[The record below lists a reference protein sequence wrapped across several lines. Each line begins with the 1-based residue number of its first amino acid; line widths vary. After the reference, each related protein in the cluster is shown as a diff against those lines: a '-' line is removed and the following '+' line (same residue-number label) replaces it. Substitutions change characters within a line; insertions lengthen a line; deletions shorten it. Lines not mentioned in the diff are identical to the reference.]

1 MKILNLRHLS
11 GISAWSDVSALQAI
25 LGDLPEC
32 DVAAELALNL
42 SGQLERLCVPP
53 HVAQAAAGSRQRRP
67 VPRKPAD
74 LVVDLAGELQFLC
87 GEFHGAR
94 EALHTLA
101 IGVCHVVLECR
112 EFALAEACLHA
123 ALDVVDTLLLGQE
136 PHLAETYAALLA
148 TADEVCPVSSPGLVI
163 SAAYDRG
170 IPVFRLGPDQAFC
183 LSPDQVLQVGEGIH
197 QRRLHPW
204 GTMTDRTGFLAGHL
218 ANDKAFVK
226 ALWSQYGIP
235 VPEGLVVTNDCEA
248 RLAAAKLGGP
258 VVVKPIDAECGRGLT
273 QRPTTPE
280 AVTAAFFHAQ
290 AVSPSGHVIVERCLP
305 GTWHRLLVVDRRIV
319 AALRREPACVVGD
332 GQHTIQELVASANHD
347 RRRGPDHRWPLRFLS
362 LEATEL
368 ENLAA
373 VGLTPQTVLSPGQ
386 RAALRESASAASGAE
401 SIDVT
406 EILHPETQRLA
417 LEAVQLVGL
426 DIAGLDLIAEDIS
439 RPLDEQ
445 NGGFLEINEQPGIFL
460 HAAPF
465 CSPPRLV
472 GEAIVESLFPDG
484 HNGCIPLVVVIGC
497 HIADR
502 VAELLA
508 ERLANNGRVIGLS
521 TPYVTQLDSR
531 TLQPASPAI
540 PDRLNLLL
548 RHPRTE
554 MAVVSAPLL
563 DILHSGLGTGHCTV
577 LVLADG
583 LCHSAGNHGDELQ
596 HEIDRLLRRLLRTAN
611 RCVVN
616 TADPLWSNCL
626 TTGSP
631 KVCLVASEADH
642 PSVCDH
648 LTAGGA
654 AAIFEPAGLVLQA
667 GGMQPKFY
675 PAQDRPRD
683 CECSTDR
690 LADALATAAWVSLT
704 RTLGTNGGGEV
715 IGSTKCPSRLASLSI
730 RA

>member
-1 MKILNLRHLS
+1 MKILKLRHLS

-25 LGDLPEC
+25 LDDLPEC
-32 DVAAELALNL
+32 DVAAEFALNL
-42 SGQLERLCVPP
+42 GRQLERLCVPP
-53 HVAQAAAGSRQRRP
+53 HVAQAASGRRQRRP
-67 VPRKPAD
+67 VPRNPAD

-94 EALHTLA
+94 EAVHTSA

-112 EFALAEACLHA
+112 EFALAEVCLRA
-123 ALDVVDTLLLGQE
+123 AVDIVNTLLSGQE
-136 PHLAETYAALLA
+136 PRLAETYTALLA
-148 TADEVCPVSSPGLVI
+148 AAEEVCPVSSPGLVVC
-163 SAAYDRG
+163 AAYDRG

-235 VPEGLVVTNDCEA
+235 VPEGRVVTSECEA
-248 RLAAAKLGGP
+248 RLAAVQLGGAL
-258 VVVKPIDAECGRGLT
+258 VVKPIDAECGRGLT
-273 QRPTTPE
+273 LKPTTPE

-290 AVSPSGHVIVERCLP
+290 AASASGHIIVERCLP

-319 AALRREPACVVGD
+319 AALRREPASVVGD
-332 GQHTIQELVASANHD
+332 GQHTIRELAAITNLD
-347 RRRGPDHRWPLRFLS
+347 RCRGPDHRWPLRFLS
-362 LEATEL
+362 LEATEV

-373 VGLTPQTVLSPGQ
+373 AGLTPETVLSPGQ
-386 RAALRESASAASGAE
+386 RAALRESSSAASGAE

-426 DIAGLDLIAEDIS
+426 DIAGLDLVAEDIS

-484 HNGCIPLVVVIGC
+484 HNGCIPLVAVIGC
-497 HIADR
+497 DMADR

-508 ERLANNGRVIGLS
+508 EKLASKGRVVGLS
-521 TPYVTQLDSR
+521 TPHKTQLESR
-531 TLQPASPAI
+531 TFKPASPAI

-583 LCHSAGNHGDELQ
+583 SSLSAGNHDDELQ
-596 HEIDRLLRRLLRTAN
+596 HEIDRLLGRLLRTAN
-611 RCVVN
+611 RCVIN
-616 TADPLWSNCL
+616 TAEPLWSNAPA
-626 TTGSP
+626 TGSP

-648 LTAGGA
+648 VTAGGS
-654 AAIFEPAGLVLQA
+654 AAIFEPAGLVVQA

-675 PAQDRPRD
+675 PAGDRARL
-683 CECSTDR
+683 CECSTGR
-690 LADALATAAWVSLT
+690 LSDALATAAWISLT
-704 RTLGTNGGGEV
+704 RTLGTNGGGDV
-715 IGSTKCPSRLASLSI
+715 IGSTKSPSRLASSSI

>member
-1 MKILNLRHLS
+1 MCN
-11 GISAWSDVSALQAI
+11 
-25 LGDLPEC
+25 
-32 DVAAELALNL
+32 
-42 SGQLERLCVPP
+42 
-53 HVAQAAAGSRQRRP
+53 
-67 VPRKPAD
+67 
-74 LVVDLAGELQFLC
+74 VVF
-87 GEFHGAR
+87 
-94 EALHTLA
+94 
-101 IGVCHVVLECR
+101 ECR
-112 EFALAEACLHA
+112 EFALAEACLRA
-123 ALDVVDTLLLGQE
+123 AVDVLNTLLLGRE
-136 PHLAETYAALLA
+136 PRLAEIYAALLA
-148 TADEVCPVSSPGLVI
+148 TAEEVCPVSSPGLVV

-183 LSPDQVLQVGEGIH
+183 LSPDQVLQLGEGIH

-226 ALWSQYGIP
+226 ALWSQFGIP
-235 VPEGLVVTNDCEA
+235 VPEGLVVTDECDA

-258 VVVKPIDAECGRGLT
+258 VAVKPIDAECGRGVTLK
-273 QRPTTPE
+273 PTTPE
-280 AVTAAFFHAQ
+280 AVTAAFYHAK
-290 AVSPSGHVIVERCLP
+290 AVSASGNVIVERYLP
-305 GTWHRLLVVDRRIV
+305 GAWHRLLVVDQRIV
-319 AALRREPACVVGD
+319 AALRREPASVVGD
-332 GQHTIQELVASANHD
+332 GQHTIRELVARTNHD
-347 RRRGPDHRWPLRFLS
+347 QRRGPDHRWSLRFLS
-362 LEATEL
+362 LEVTEL

-373 VGLTPQTVLSPGQ
+373 AGLTPATVLSLGQ
-386 RAALRESASAASGAE
+386 RAVLRESGSAASGAE

-406 EILHPETQRLA
+406 EHLHPETQKLA

-445 NGGFLEINEQPGIFL
+445 NGGFLEINEQPAIFL

-508 ERLANNGRVIGLS
+508 ERLASKGRVVGLS
-521 TPYVTQLDSR
+521 TPHVTQLDSR
-531 TLQPASPAI
+531 TLNPASSAI

-554 MAVVSAPLL
+554 MAVISAPLL
-563 DILHSGLGTGHCTV
+563 DILHSGLGTEHCTV

-583 LCHSAGNHGDELQ
+583 QCESACNHEDEPQ
-596 HEIDRLLRRLLRTAN
+596 HEIDRLLRRLLRTAH

-616 TADPLWSNCL
+616 TADPLWSNGN

-631 KVCLVASEADH
+631 TVCLVASEVDH

-654 AAIFEPAGLVLQA
+654 AAIFEPNGLVLQA
-667 GGMQPKFY
+667 GGMQPQFY
-675 PAQDRPRD
+675 PAEDRPRD
-683 CECSTDR
+683 SECSTGR
-690 LADALATAAWVSLT
+690 ISHALATAAWVSLT
-704 RTLGTNGGGEV
+704 RTLGTNGGWEV
-715 IGSTKCPSRLASLSI
+715 ISRLQSSRVVGCLH
-730 RA
+730 